1 MVHKTNCRKNKN
13 YLNNNLHIC
22 LVESQDA
29 TTTTTTTTSTNTISN
44 SKSSPITGLD
54 RPRGFQEVKVPRFH
68 DNGTGWW

>member
-29 TTTTTTTTSTNTISN
+29 TTTTTTTTSASTTIITTTTNTTT
-44 SKSSPITGLD
+44 P
-54 RPRGFQEVKVPRFH
+54 Q
-68 DNGTGWW
+68 